1 MGRKASGKN
10 FSNDTDSLIKYS
22 GADVGL
28 FNLQDIKVTANGII
42 LFFCMAEWYSTV

>member
-28 FNLQDIKVTANGII
+28 FNLQDIGNNTMSATTYPGKSQSR
-42 LFFCMAEWYSTV
+42 F